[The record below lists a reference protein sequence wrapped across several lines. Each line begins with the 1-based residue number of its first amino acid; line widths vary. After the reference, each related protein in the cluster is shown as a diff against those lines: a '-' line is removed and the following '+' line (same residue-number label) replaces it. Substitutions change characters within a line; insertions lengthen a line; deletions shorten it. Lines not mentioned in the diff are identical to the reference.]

1 MRPTRTVEFSTGL
14 FVLLGFAAL
23 FFLVTQITNREL
35 SVNGKSYEVV
45 AMFENIGSL
54 KPGAAVSM
62 AGVTVGRV
70 ERIGYD
76 QQQYKAVVRMR
87 INSQFDRIPTDSDA
101 SIMTSGLL
109 GGQYIGI
116 TPGGAEEFLK
126 QGDRIEFVQDAF
138 VLENLINQLASTF
151 LRRDQGS
158 ADGGNQGG
166 DQEKR
171 RQRSRSDE
179 AFSQSVYQ
187 RIDPRRRGVVAA
199 ARRRLRAPP
208 KTRRS
213 SGPQELVTKVAQDT
227 LRDLDA
233 HRSEYKKNPNRV
245 RELVDKNMLPHFDTA
260 YAAQL
265 VLAKHWRTATPSSA
279 SASSK
284 RSISR
289 CCRTTARRCWSS
301 RPTA

>member
-35 SVNGKSYEVV
+35 TTNGKSYGVV
-45 AMFENIGSL
+45 ALFENIGSL

-70 ERIGYD
+70 ENISYD

-87 INSQFDRIPTDSDA
+87 INSQFDRIPKDSDA

-116 TPGGAEEFLK
+116 TPGGDEQYLK

-158 ADGGNQGG
+158 APDSSQGGGQGDQGNQ
-166 DQEKR
+166 Q
-171 RQRSRSDE
+171 
-179 AFSQSVYQ
+179 
-187 RIDPRRRGVVAA
+187 
-199 ARRRLRAPP
+199 PP
-208 KTRRS
+208 AEE
-213 SGPQELVTKVAQDT
+213 P
-227 LRDLDA
+227 
-233 HRSEYKKNPNRV
+233 KK
-245 RELVDKNMLPHFDTA
+245 
-260 YAAQL
+260 
-265 VLAKHWRTATPSSA
+265 
-279 SASSK
+279 
-284 RSISR
+284 
-289 CCRTTARRCWSS
+289 
-301 RPTA
+301 

>member
-35 SVNGKSYEVV
+35 ATNGKSYGIV
-45 AMFENIGSL
+45 ALFENIGSL

-70 ERIGYD
+70 ENISYD

-87 INSQFDRIPTDSDA
+87 INSQFDRIPKDSDA

-116 TPGGAEEFLK
+116 TPGGDEQYLN

-151 LRRDQGS
+151 LRRDQG
-158 ADGGNQGG
+158 AAEGGNPGG
-166 DQEKR
+166 TQEK
-171 RQRSRSDE
+171 
-179 AFSQSVYQ
+179 
-187 RIDPRRRGVVAA
+187 
-199 ARRRLRAPP
+199 APAQEP
-208 KTRRS
+208 KR
-213 SGPQELVTKVAQDT
+213 
-227 LRDLDA
+227 
-233 HRSEYKKNPNRV
+233 
-245 RELVDKNMLPHFDTA
+245 
-260 YAAQL
+260 
-265 VLAKHWRTATPSSA
+265 
-279 SASSK
+279 
-284 RSISR
+284 
-289 CCRTTARRCWSS
+289 
-301 RPTA
+301 

>member
-35 SVNGKSYEVV
+35 ASNGKSYELV
-45 AMFENIGSL
+45 AYFENIGSL

-87 INSQFDRIPTDSDA
+87 INSHFDRIPKDSDA

-116 TPGGAEEFLK
+116 TPGGAEEYLK

-138 VLENLINQLASTF
+138 VLENLINQLASSF

-158 ADGGNQGG
+158 ADGGNPGG
-166 DQEKR
+166 NEGKAPAEEPKR
-171 RQRSRSDE
+171 
-179 AFSQSVYQ
+179 
-187 RIDPRRRGVVAA
+187 
-199 ARRRLRAPP
+199 
-208 KTRRS
+208 
-213 SGPQELVTKVAQDT
+213 
-227 LRDLDA
+227 
-233 HRSEYKKNPNRV
+233 
-245 RELVDKNMLPHFDTA
+245 
-260 YAAQL
+260 
-265 VLAKHWRTATPSSA
+265 
-279 SASSK
+279 
-284 RSISR
+284 
-289 CCRTTARRCWSS
+289 
-301 RPTA
+301 